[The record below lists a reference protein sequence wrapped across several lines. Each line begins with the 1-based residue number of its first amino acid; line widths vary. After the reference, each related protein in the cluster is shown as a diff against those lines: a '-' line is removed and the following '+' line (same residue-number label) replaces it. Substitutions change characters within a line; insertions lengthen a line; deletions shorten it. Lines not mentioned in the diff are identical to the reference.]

1 LASIL
6 YGFLSALSWGAGDF
20 TGGIVSRRA
29 AAKGYRWADMSLT
42 GEDNTDTWPL
52 AHRMG
57 AKIYKRYRF
66 LRKAAKAIDLLQK

>member
-1 LASIL
+1 LISIL
-6 YGFLSALSWGAGDF
+6 YGFLSALSRGAGDF

-29 AAKGYRWADMSLT
+29 GVYRWADMSLT
-42 GEDNTDTWPL
+42 SEDNTDTWPL

-66 LRKAAKAIDLLQK
+66 YEKPLKQ

>member
-1 LASIL
+1 LISIL

-29 AAKGYRWADMSLT
+29 AAKGYRWVDMSLT
-42 GEDNTDTWPL
+42 GEDNTATWPL
-52 AHRMG
+52 AYRMG

-66 LRKAAKAIDLLQK
+66 YEKPLKQ

>member
-1 LASIL
+1 LTSSL
-6 YGFLSALSWGAGDF
+6 YGFLSALTWGAGDF

-29 AAKGYRWADMSLT
+29 GVYRWADMSLT
-42 GEDNTDTWPL
+42 GGDNTDTWPL

-66 LRKAAKAIDLLQK
+66 YEKPLKQ

>member
-1 LASIL
+1 MASIL
-6 YGFLSALSWGAGDF
+6 YGFLSALTWGAGDF
-20 TGGIVSRRA
+20 TDGIVSRRA

-66 LRKAAKAIDLLQK
+66 YEKPLKQ